1 MEGVVVPS
9 DMGVRSERPAK
20 TNTLLKISGGT
31 QLIWP
36 GMRMGGPRWV
46 QNLSW
51 RARMARDRIFSMIGC
66 VVHDRKIST
75 SGVFDESM
83 VGISPGY
90 ITVKLKKM
98 GEGLGRSQSSS

>member
-1 MEGVVVPS
+1 
-9 DMGVRSERPAK
+9 
-20 TNTLLKISGGT
+20 
-31 QLIWP
+31 
-36 GMRMGGPRWV
+36 
-46 QNLSW
+46 
-51 RARMARDRIFSMIGC
+51 MARDRIFSMIGC

-98 GEGLGRSQSSS
+98 GEGVRKVTKFKLMPLGFYIFQPGPWAVGQNIAKMGRSKCRSVSHTEV